1 VRAADP
7 LRDVGELDE
16 RFVGELAVALARG
29 ARDFDRAL
37 HELRIAGSFG
47 GLRELVETRE
57 EPRPVPARLVI
68 LQRVDPFGQRDYEG
82 LDRVGIGRI
91 VLETGVD
98 RSAARVHAE
107 RIGCDAGAL
116 NGTRRVCA
124 TGIQECAA
132 DGRNDGSRRS
142 MNEVT
147 DRYAKDT
154 WQVFKIMGEFVEG
167 FETLRP
173 FWPSVS
179 IFGSA
184 RIRTGNP
191 YYNLATR
198 VASALSKAGYGV
210 ITGGG
215 PGVMEAANRGA
226 REGSG
231 RSIGLNIKLPY
242 EQKPNSYAETV
253 IDFDYFFARKVM
265 FVKYAC
271 GFVGLPG
278 GFGTLDEIFEALTLK
293 QTGKIHEFPVVL
305 MGRDYWQGLLDWLSD
320 QPLENRMISQ
330 RDLRLF
336 TVTDD
341 VDEVVQ
347 IIDRHHQQRKRRRG
361 SPKPLR
367 DTP

>member
-1 VRAADP
+1 MQNVS
-7 LRDVGELDE
+7 
-16 RFVGELAVALARG
+16 
-29 ARDFDRAL
+29 DR
-37 HELRIAGSFG
+37 HG
-47 GLRELVETRE
+47 
-57 EPRPVPARLVI
+57 
-68 LQRVDPFGQRDYEG
+68 
-82 LDRVGIGRI
+82 
-91 VLETGVD
+91 
-98 RSAARVHAE
+98 
-107 RIGCDAGAL
+107 
-116 NGTRRVCA
+116 
-124 TGIQECAA
+124 
-132 DGRNDGSRRS
+132 
-142 MNEVT
+142 
-147 DRYAKDT
+147 KDT
-154 WQVFKIMGEFVEG
+154 WTVFKIMGEFVEG

-184 RIRTGNP
+184 RVRPGNR
-191 YYNLATR
+191 YYNLGVR

-215 PGVMEAANRGA
+215 PGIMEAGNRGA

-242 EQKPNSYAETV
+242 EQKPNEFAETV
-253 IDFDYFFARKVM
+253 INFDYFFARKVM

-293 QTGKIHEFPVVL
+293 QTGKIHEFPVIL
-305 MGRDYWQGLLDWLSD
+305 MGRDYWRGLLDWLSD

-330 RDLRLF
+330 RDLRLLH
-336 TVTDD
+336 VTDD

-347 IIDRHHQQRKRRRG
+347 IIDHNQQQRKRRRRG
-361 SPKPLR
+361 RNTLR

>member
-1 VRAADP
+1 MHD
-7 LRDVGELDE
+7 
-16 RFVGELAVALARG
+16 
-29 ARDFDRAL
+29 
-37 HELRIAGSFG
+37 
-47 GLRELVETRE
+47 
-57 EPRPVPARLVI
+57 
-68 LQRVDPFGQRDYEG
+68 
-82 LDRVGIGRI
+82 
-91 VLETGVD
+91 
-98 RSAARVHAE
+98 
-107 RIGCDAGAL
+107 
-116 NGTRRVCA
+116 
-124 TGIQECAA
+124 
-132 DGRNDGSRRS
+132 
-142 MNEVT
+142 VT
-147 DRYAKDT
+147 DRHAKDT
-154 WQVFKIMGEFVEG
+154 WSVFKIMGEFVEG

-184 RIRTGNP
+184 RIRAGNR
-191 YYNLATR
+191 YYNLAVR

-226 REGSG
+226 RESGG

-242 EQKPNSYAETV
+242 EQQPNRYAETV
-253 IDFDYFFARKVM
+253 IHFDYFFARKVM

-293 QTGKIHEFPVVL
+293 QTGKIHEFPVIL
-305 MGRDYWQGLLDWLSD
+305 MGQDYWKGMLDWLRD
-320 QPLENRMISQ
+320 QPLEQRMISQ

-336 TVTDD
+336 HVTDD

-347 IIDRHHQQRKRRRG
+347 IIDRDHQRRKRRRR